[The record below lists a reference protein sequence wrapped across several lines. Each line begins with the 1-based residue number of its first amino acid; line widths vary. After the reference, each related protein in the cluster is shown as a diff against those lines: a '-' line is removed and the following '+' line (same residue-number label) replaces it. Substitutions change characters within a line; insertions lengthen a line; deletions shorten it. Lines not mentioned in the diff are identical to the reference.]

1 MIDHKYLGPKA
12 KGDIIDKQD
21 ELIAFYREGMKI
33 RDEMIHDLK
42 RLVNIQK
49 IELEELKKETHE

>member
-1 MIDHKYLGPKA
+1 MIDHKYLGPNA
-12 KGDIIDKQD
+12 KGDYIEKQ
-21 ELIAFYREGMKI
+21 EERIAVYREGMKI

-49 IELEELKKETHE
+49 IELEELKNDKHE